1 LKSKTHYVVLLL
13 IMVGMLAG
21 GVCGWA
27 FGPKMMGVKFLGDI
41 FLNALKMMIV
51 PLVVAS
57 MITGVASLGDIR
69 RVGRTGLVTIAY
81 YGITTGVAVGI
92 GIFLANVIRP
102 GAGFTPVV
110 TELPEM
116 VGEGTYTVVDVIV
129 NMIPS
134 NFFEAAAETNVLPL
148 IVVSLVFGGILTT
161 LGEKGQP
168 VIRFFDGVNEAI
180 LKLVHLVM
188 MFAPVGVFALVA
200 TKLGAAGGGE
210 AFWQELWKLGKY
222 AFTVLSG
229 LTLHAFIVLPL
240 LLILLGRRNPLK
252 YVFNLLTAFATS
264 FSTASSA
271 ATLPVT
277 MEAVEKEN
285 KVSEEAASFVLPL
298 GATINMDGTALYEAV
313 AAIFIAQ
320 MYGID
325 LSPAHQLVIFFTATL
340 AAVGAAAIPEAGLV
354 TMVMVLTSVGLPVE
368 GIGSIL
374 AIDWFLD
381 RCRTTVNVWGDSVG
395 AAAVDRL
402 VIRQTVG
409 FDKTPAPV
417 QSKL

>member
-1 LKSKTHYVVLLL
+1 MKSKTQYIILLL

-57 MITGVASLGDIR
+57 MITGVASLGDVR
-69 RVGRTGLVTIAY
+69 RLGRTGLLTIGY
-81 YGITTGVAVGI
+81 YAATTGIAVAI
-92 GIFLANVIRP
+92 GISLANIIQP

-116 VGEGTYTVVDVIV
+116 VGEGTYTVMDVIV
-129 NMIPS
+129 NMVPS
-134 NFFEAAAETNVLPL
+134 NLFAAAAETNVLPL
-148 IVVSLVFGGILTT
+148 IIVSLVFGGILTT
-161 LGEKGQP
+161 LGKKGEP
-168 VIRFFDGVNEAI
+168 VIKLFEGLNAAI
-180 LKLVHLVM
+180 LKLVYLVI

-210 AFWQELWKLGKY
+210 AFWQELYKLGKY
-222 AFTVLSG
+222 AVTVLTG
-229 LTLHAFIVLPL
+229 LSIHAFIVLPL
-240 LLILLGRRNPLK
+240 LLLILARRNPLR
-252 YVFNLLTAFATS
+252 YAVNMLTAFATS

-277 MEAVEKEN
+277 MRAVEKRN
-285 KVSEEAASFVLPL
+285 RVSKEAASFVLPL

-320 MYGID
+320 AYGIHLD
-325 LSPAHQLVIFFTATL
+325 PAHQLIIFFTATL

-354 TMVMVLTSVGLPVE
+354 TMVIVLTSVGLPVE

-402 VIRQTVG
+402 VIRRTG
-409 FDKTPAPV
+409 GPDRTPAPV
-417 QSKL
+417 QSEP